1 LLERIGAMK
10 MPWSNRQGPMKLLA
24 ICATALLI
32 ALGMCGL
39 QGAVFWGFFRPLP
52 KGGDALIVSMI
63 VLGYVEL
70 GVGLLSIVG
79 IVVALL
85 WLLFKT
91 IASSSERRSQ

>member
-1 LLERIGAMK
+1 MK

-24 ICATALLI
+24 VCATVLVV

-39 QGAVFWGFFRPLP
+39 QGALFWGVLTPVP
-52 KGGDALIVSMI
+52 KSGGDALIVSMI

-70 GVGLLSIVG
+70 AAGLFSIAG

-85 WLLFKT
+85 WLLLKT